1 MDDLYKTITTP
12 SIETVF
18 KDRNSK
24 FYGYAFPVNE
34 ETSIKDFLEFLR
46 KKHHTARHFCY
57 ARQLGTESVRFR
69 ANDDGEPSNSAGM
82 PIYGQIQS
90 FEVTNILVVSV
101 RYFGGTKLGV
111 GGLINAYRA
120 SARLTLESSA
130 IEEKT
135 IDESFQLNFQYD
147 LMSKVLRILKENSIT
162 ITRQKLEMDCEII
175 IAVRKSHIQKIVKI
189 FEPYFTTKS
198 KGTGLGLSI
207 VKKIIEDHNGKIKID
222 KNKQMAGTTSLIIFE
237 NTNV

>member
-1 MDDLYKTITTP
+1 MDDLYKTITKP
-12 SIETVF
+12 SIETLF

-57 ARQLGTESVRFR
+57 AWQLGTESVRFR

-189 FEPYFTTKS
+189 FETLYRVE
-198 KGTGLGLSI
+198 I
-207 VKKIIEDHNGKIKID
+207 KK
-222 KNKQMAGTTSLIIFE
+222 L
-237 NTNV
+237 NV

>member
-1 MDDLYKTITTP
+1 MDDLYKTITKP
-12 SIETVF
+12 SIETLF

-24 FYGYAFPVNE
+24 FYGYAFPVTE
-34 ETSIKDFLEFLR
+34 EASVKDFLEFLR

-57 ARQLGTESVRFR
+57 AWQLGTESVRFR

-90 FEVTNILVVSV
+90 FDVTNILVVSV

-111 GGLINAYRA
+111 GGLISAYRA

-135 IDESFQLNFQYD
+135 IDDSFQLNFQYD

-162 ITRQKLEMDCEII
+162 ITHQKLEMDCEMI
-175 IAVRKSHIQKIVKI
+175 IAVRKSHTQKVVKI
-189 FEPYFTTKS
+189 FETLYK
-198 KGTGLGLSI
+198 
-207 VKKIIEDHNGKIKID
+207 VEIK
-222 KNKQMAGTTSLIIFE
+222 QL
-237 NTNV
+237 NV